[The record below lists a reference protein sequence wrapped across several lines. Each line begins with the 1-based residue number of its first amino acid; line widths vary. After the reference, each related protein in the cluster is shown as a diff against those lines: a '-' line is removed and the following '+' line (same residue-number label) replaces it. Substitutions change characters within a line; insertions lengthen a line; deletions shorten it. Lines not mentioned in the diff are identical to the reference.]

1 MILAG
6 WIIIIVFGIISLVN
20 FGKAGIHIKAA
31 ESYGLIELKEEEANE
46 RAYAALNISY
56 CGLWMNFMLLGV
68 LFVLV
73 GGLT

>member
-6 WIIIIVFGIISLVN
+6 WIIIIAFSVVSLVN
-20 FGKAGIHIKAA
+20 FGKAGMHIKIA
-31 ESYGLIELKEEEANE
+31 ESYSIAGRIEEEANE

-56 CGLWMNFMLLGV
+56 CGLWMNFVLLGV